1 MIAAVQVILN
11 VEVVY
16 DGGVPLLLECV
27 VLETFLVYAVQMT
40 SFAHCWEVEMFC
52 ATRLRVLLVLSV
64 VETARGHDC
73 ATRRVDMMRRL
84 GVVTICDSKER
95 SSRATD
101 VWVKAD
107 KNLELPHLRVQA
119 LCRADGGVM
128 FSVIVGAGSS
138 YRDRPGYVSLL
149 ADHDEDLHCV
159 NVQHGGQVSNGR
171 RFAVGTAPCCDEDDT
186 NRRRQCGN

>member
-11 VEVVY
+11 AEVVY
-16 DGGVPLLLECV
+16 YGSVSLLPVFAALA
-27 VLETFLVYAVQMT
+27 TFSVDAVEVT
-40 SFAHCWEVEMFC
+40 SFARCWEVEMFC

-84 GVVTICDSKER
+84 VVVTICDSKER

-107 KNLELPHLRVQA
+107 KNLELPHLRVQV
-119 LCRADGGVM
+119 LSRADGGVM
-128 FSVIVGAGSS
+128 SSVNVGVCSS

-159 NVQHGGQVSNGR
+159 NVQHRGQVSNGR
-171 RFAVGTAPCCDEDDT
+171 RFAVGIAPCCDEDDT